1 MRERSSSE
9 FVGHR
14 VPEGQSPLARRF
26 QRRGK
31 NVLRPVPLGTAE
43 GSAVPPAL
51 RRHASNPA
59 LEAPGYWRLSLRDT
73 WSRYIFVFCFLIV
86 LTATS
91 AAQTNAAV
99 SFEMPK
105 SHNPISAYSPSHAP
119 EPELTNSPRLNQL
132 IRDGKLYLS
141 LKDAIRLAMENN
153 LDIAIARYN
162 LPIADMDI
170 LRTKA
175 GGVFRG
181 VNAGFVQGTPGGGV
195 GGFGTGAPG
204 AGAGGTTAGAGGAG
218 AGASGLVQSTLGV
231 GTAVPSYDPT
241 IVASVGAEH
250 QTTPLA
256 NQRIYGVPLLQLNTG
271 QANFGFTQAFATGS
285 SISFEFNNNRQT
297 TNSPFFNL
305 SPDLGSM
312 YRFSFQQQLLS
323 GFGFGPNLRYLRIA
337 KNNKKISDIAFKDQ
351 VMATVTQIQ
360 NIYWDLVNAYE
371 QSQVNEQSLAFAQ
384 QSLDNAKKQFQLQ
397 SIPAM
402 DVMRAE
408 AEVSKRDQDLTVAR
422 TSLQLQE
429 LLMKNALTKSLDDP
443 VLESVSVVPT
453 YTLQSSQVAPPG
465 ENVQDLIQQALH
477 DRPELFESDVDL
489 ANRQISRKAARNA
502 LLPSLSLAAFYGGSG
517 LAGPL
522 NPVYNVPGVPN
533 ASTVPTD
540 FSGALG
546 NAFNNTAPDYYVGFN
561 LNIPIRNRVAKADQ
575 YRSELEYRQAQLRRE
590 ELRKQIRIEV
600 RNAEYALEQT
610 AARVEAA
617 RKSRDLAQRTFE
629 ITQKEQTLGAGSTF
643 QTMTAQRDLAL
654 AELDLVTATTTYQKA
669 KVELDRATGTTLEH
683 NGIQIADAIKGT
695 VSAVST
701 QAP

>member
-1 MRERSSSE
+1 MSQCPRSASTIRHIAAVLFFASAA
-9 FVGHR
+9 
-14 VPEGQSPLARRF
+14 LAQQAGDQPR
-26 QRRGK
+26 
-31 NVLRPVPLGTAE
+31 
-43 GSAVPPAL
+43 
-51 RRHASNPA
+51 
-59 LEAPGYWRLSLRDT
+59 APGHTPNLPAQADYSA
-73 WSRYIFVFCFLIV
+73 IFSVP
-86 LTATS
+86 TA
-91 AAQTNAAV
+91 
-99 SFEMPK
+99 
-105 SHNPISAYSPSHAP
+105 HNPLNAYSPSTAP
-119 EPELTNSPRLNQL
+119 ELQLTNSPDLNQF
-132 IRDGKLYLS
+132 IHDGKLYLS
-141 LKDAIRLAMENN
+141 LKDAIRLALENN

-181 VNAGFVQGTPGGGV
+181 VNAGVVQGTPGGGV

-204 AGAGGTTAGAGGAG
+204 AGAGGTTGGAGGAG

-231 GTAVPSYDPT
+231 GAAVPSYDPA
-241 IVASVGAEH
+241 IIASVGAEH

-285 SISFEFNNNRQT
+285 SVSFEFNNNRQT

-305 SPDLGSM
+305 SPALGSM

-337 KNNKKISDIAFKDQ
+337 KNNQKISDIAFKDQ
-351 VMATVTQIQ
+351 VIATVTQIE
-360 NIYWDLVNAYE
+360 NIYWDLVSAYE
-371 QSQVNEQSLAFAQ
+371 QSQVNEQSLTFAQ
-384 QSLDNAKKQFQLQ
+384 QSLESARKQLQ
-397 SIPAM
+397 LESVPAI
-402 DVMRAE
+402 DVMKAE

-443 VLESVSVVPT
+443 LIESVSVVPT
-453 YTLQSSQVAPPG
+453 DTLQSAQTVPLSQP
-465 ENVQDLIQQALH
+465 VQDLIQQALH
-477 DRPELFESDVDL
+477 DRPELAESDIDL
-489 ANRQISRKAARNA
+489 INRQISRKAARNA
-502 LLPSLSLAAFYGGSG
+502 LLPSLSLLGFYGSSG

-522 NPVYNVPGVPN
+522 NPAYNVPGLPN
-533 ASTVPTD
+533 SSTVPTD
-540 FSGALG
+540 FSGALT

-575 YRSELEYRQAQLRRE
+575 YRSELEYRQAELRRE

-617 RKSRDLAQRTFE
+617 RKARDLAQRTFQ
-629 ITQKEQTLGAGSTF
+629 ITQKEQTLGAGSTY

-654 AELDLVTATTTYQKA
+654 AELDLVTAMTVYEKA
-669 KVELDRATGTTLEH
+669 KVEVDRATGSTLEH
-683 NGIQIADAIKGT
+683 NGVQMQDATNGT
-695 VSAVST
+695 ITSESR
-701 QAP
+701 